1 MFEIFY
7 FLGLSIGL
15 GIVVGCLISL
25 FLEDISYKPNK
36 TSSPSMKDVLKDL
49 EDRSHQNDID
59 DEMADLRRRLGG
71 K

>member
-1 MFEIFY
+1 M
-7 FLGLSIGL
+7 
-15 GIVVGCLISL
+15 VGCLISL